1 MNLNE
6 EFKKAFEEGYRYG
19 DITMNS
25 YGEIFIEF
33 TTGYNGRGKYKEIKI
48 TLDEINNTHQKPYF
62 SVATK
67 K

>member
-6 EFKKAFEEGYRYG
+6 EFKKAFEEGHRYG

-48 TLDEINNTHQKPYF
+48 TLDEINNTH
-62 SVATK
+62 
-67 K
+67 